1 MKNLGNDIERIK
13 QMMKTIN
20 EGSFDKPVESEIPL
34 NVRQES
40 IKVINYFI
48 QNPEIVDYNVSSSN
62 GLFSIAGEPVGDTQY
77 ILNYNFDITYTQH
90 SSFTP
95 GKYGTSNDD
104 SYPDESENAEYDLE
118 IESIELVKS
127 VTDPNDRTKNNS
139 EVIYEGKD
147 FTGIMDIK
155 LSNGET
161 ASDFIKNVMDE
172 SIQDEERE
180 SQADNEPDYE
190 RDDEPD
196 YGMGGNPDDDYINES
211 YDYNDLSFGKQKN
224 NFKKESGLSFKKKS
238 EETSDD
244 MKDYLVDYALRS
256 YSTLSELEFENESL
270 NNKLFKLGLIN
281 RVRELFNSPEKIKF
295 EKEKRIQERIR
306 KEEEKEEI
314 EWKRYPERY
323 ITNGEINRKITKDE
337 LPLPAGWR
345 FGYTH

>member
-1 MKNLGNDIERIK
+1 MKNLGKDIERIK

-20 EGSFDKPVESEIPL
+20 EGSFNEPTESEVPL
-34 NVRQES
+34 DVRQKS
-40 IKVINYFI
+40 TKIINNFI
-48 QNPEIVDYNVSSSN
+48 QNPDIDDYRVSSSD
-62 GLFSIAGEPVGDTQY
+62 GLFSIAGESVGDTQY
-77 ILNYNFDITYTQH
+77 ILNYNFDIDYTQH
-90 SSFTP
+90 ST
-95 GKYGTSNDD
+95 DD
-104 SYPDESENAEYDLE
+104 DNAEY
-118 IESIELVKS
+118 ELDITS
-127 VTDPNDRTKNNS
+127 VELIKGVTNLNDEYS
-139 EVIYEGKD
+139 DEVIYNGDD

-161 ASDFIKNVMDE
+161 ASDFIINIMDE

-196 YGMGGNPDDDYINES
+196 YGPNGNPADDYINES

-244 MKDYLVDYALRS
+244 MKDYWVDYALRN
-256 YSTLSELEFENESL
+256 YSTLSELEFENLSL
-270 NNKLFKLGLIN
+270 SNTLFKLGLVN
-281 RVRELFNSPEKIKF
+281 KVRELFNSPEKIKF

-314 EWKRYPERY
+314 EWKRYPERN
-323 ITNGEINRKITKDE
+323 ITNGEINREITKDD
-337 LPLPAGWR
+337 LPLPTGWR
-345 FGYTH
+345 FGYAWEK

>member
-139 EVIYEGKD
+139 EVIYEGND

-180 SQADNEPDYE
+180 LQASHEPDYE

-196 YGMGGNPDDDYINES
+196 FGMGGNPDDDYIN
-211 YDYNDLSFGKQKN
+211 
-224 NFKKESGLSFKKKS
+224 
-238 EETSDD
+238 
-244 MKDYLVDYALRS
+244 
-256 YSTLSELEFENESL
+256 
-270 NNKLFKLGLIN
+270 
-281 RVRELFNSPEKIKF
+281 
-295 EKEKRIQERIR
+295 
-306 KEEEKEEI
+306 
-314 EWKRYPERY
+314 
-323 ITNGEINRKITKDE
+323 
-337 LPLPAGWR
+337 
-345 FGYTH
+345 

>member
-180 SQADNEPDYE
+180 LQASHEPDYE

-281 RVRELFNSPEKIKF
+281 RVRELFNSPEKINF
-295 EKEKRIQERIR
+295 EKEKRIQARI
-306 KEEEKEEI
+306 KKQEEEEEYI
-314 EWKRYPERY
+314 WKRNPERWY
-323 ITNGEINRKITKDE
+323 TNGEINRLITKDD
-337 LPLPAGWR
+337 LPLPTGWR
-345 FGYTH
+345 FGYTD